1 MYGPR
6 DHFPGIH
13 QNGGV
18 QFLRKKGDSIMKTN
32 RSFLKFVAVILFVLA
47 AIFLFA
53 VDSIE
58 TTTDLGLIAV
68 GLAAWALG

>member
-1 MYGPR
+1 
-6 DHFPGIH
+6 
-13 QNGGV
+13 
-18 QFLRKKGDSIMKTN
+18 MKTN